1 MTLNIGDKACT
12 TGLSSRIYAARLTA
26 DALGIPS
33 DPSKHGP
40 IKEDCYAIAKAVVEE
55 ITTNAAVIVA
65 IGGLQTG
72 VAPGAPTGPPAA
84 PIVLKVT

>member
-1 MTLNIGDKACT
+1 MTLNIGNKACT
-12 TGLSSRIYAARLTA
+12 TGLSSRIYAARLAA

-40 IKEDCYAIAKAVVEE
+40 IKEDCYAIAKAVIEE
-55 ITTNAAVIVA
+55 ITENADIIVA
-65 IGGLQTG
+65 VGGLQTG

-84 PIVLKVT
+84 PMILKIT